1 MLMRIVRWC
10 GITCLQLFAAILCIL
25 CLGALPRLFKG
36 LQIDLI
42 GFWNTIV
49 FLGGKL
55 LRPGEITF
63 GFRDSRKLFPQIWIH
78 YIETMIVFLSA
89 FLLSLL
95 IAYVLVVWVLQRSHM
110 KQKVWNGVFLTL
122 ESIPD
127 ILLILLSQLLV
138 VIVFQKTGFMP
149 IKLAGIGEE
158 RVRLLPIICL
168 TIPTTLL
175 FIKLLLLRFREEMEK
190 DYSIFAKSKGL
201 SLRHILTHHISRNVL
216 LTTIYYAK
224 TNILFMLSNLYI
236 IEWIFNTYGMFVFV
250 KENSKLEIFTVS
262 LIILYVPL
270 FILFRLLHTFLQN
283 VIKERV

>member
-1 MLMRIVRWC
+1 MLMRVARWC
-10 GITCLQLFAAILCIL
+10 GITCLQLFAAILCII

-55 LRPGEITF
+55 LRPGEITY

>member
-1 MLMRIVRWC
+1 MLMRMVKWC
-10 GITCLQLFAAILCIL
+10 GITCLQLVAAIVCII

-36 LQIDLI
+36 LKIDLI

-55 LRPGEITF
+55 LQPGEITY

-95 IAYVLVVWVLQRSHM
+95 IAYILVIWVLQRSHM
-110 KQKVWNGVFLTL
+110 KQKMWNGIFLTL

-138 VIVFQKTGFMP
+138 VIMFQKTGFMP
-149 IKLAGIGEE
+149 IKLAGLGEE
-158 RVRLLPIICL
+158 RIRLLPIICL
-168 TIPTTLL
+168 TIPTTFL
-175 FIKLLLLRFREEMEK
+175 FIKLLLLRFKEELEK
-190 DYSIFAKSKGL
+190 DYSLFAKSKGL
-201 SLRHILTHHISRNVL
+201 SLRYILTHHISRNVL

-262 LIILYVPL
+262 LVILYVPL
-270 FILFRLLHTFLQN
+270 FILFRILHTLLQN

>member
-1 MLMRIVRWC
+1 MLMRIAKWC
-10 GITCLQLFAAILCIL
+10 GVTCLQLVASILCII

-49 FLGGKL
+49 FLGGKIL
-55 LRPGEITF
+55 QPGEITY

-78 YIETMIVFLSA
+78 YFETMIVFLSA

-95 IAYVLVVWVLQRSHM
+95 IAYILVVWVLQRSHM
-110 KQKVWNGVFLTL
+110 KQKMWNGVFLTL

-138 VIVFQKTGFMP
+138 VIMFQKTGFMP
-149 IKLAGIGEE
+149 VKLAGLGEE
-158 RVRLLPIICL
+158 RIRLLPIICL

-175 FIKLLLLRFREEMEK
+175 FIKLLLLRFKEELEK
-190 DYSIFAKSKGL
+190 DYSLFAKSKGL

-262 LIILYVPL
+262 LVILYVPL
-270 FILFRLLHTFLQN
+270 FILFRILHTLLQN

>member
-1 MLMRIVRWC
+1 MFMRTAKWC
-10 GITCLQLFAAILCIL
+10 WITCLQLLAAILCII
-25 CLGALPRLFKG
+25 CLGVLPRLFKG

-49 FLGGKL
+49 FIGGKL
-55 LRPGEITF
+55 LRPWEITF

-78 YIETMIVFLSA
+78 YSETMIVFLSA

-110 KQKVWNGVFLTL
+110 KQKMWNGVFLTL

-149 IKLAGIGEE
+149 IKLAGLGEE

-175 FIKLLLLRFREEMEK
+175 FIKLLLLRFKEEMEK

-201 SLRHILTHHISRNVL
+201 SLQHILTHHVSRNVL

-262 LIILYVPL
+262 LVILYVPL
-270 FILFRLLHTFLQN
+270 FILFRILHTLLQN
-283 VIKERV
+283 VIRERV

>member
-1 MLMRIVRWC
+1 MFMRTAKWC
-10 GITCLQLFAAILCIL
+10 WITCLQLLAAILCII

-49 FLGGKL
+49 FIGGKL
-55 LRPGEITF
+55 LRPWEITF

-78 YIETMIVFLSA
+78 YSETMIVFLSA

-110 KQKVWNGVFLTL
+110 KQKMWNGVFLTL

-149 IKLAGIGEE
+149 IKLAGLGEE

-175 FIKLLLLRFREEMEK
+175 FIKLLLLRFKEEMEK

-201 SLRHILTHHISRNVL
+201 SLQHILTHHVSRNVL

-262 LIILYVPL
+262 LVILYVPL
-270 FILFRLLHTFLQN
+270 FILFRILHTLLQN
-283 VIKERV
+283 VIRERV

>member
-1 MLMRIVRWC
+1 MRMVKWC
-10 GITCLQLFAAILCIL
+10 GITGLQLVAAILCII

-55 LRPGEITF
+55 LQPWEITY

-95 IAYVLVVWVLQRSHM
+95 IAYILVVWVLQHSHM
-110 KQKVWNGVFLTL
+110 KQKMWNGIFLTL

-138 VIVFQKTGFMP
+138 VIIFQKTGFMP
-149 IKLAGIGEE
+149 IKLAGLGEE
-158 RVRLLPIICL
+158 RIRLLPIICL

-175 FIKLLLLRFREEMEK
+175 FIKLLFLRFKEELVKE
-190 DYSIFAKSKGL
+190 YSLFAKSKGL

-262 LIILYVPL
+262 LVILYVPL
-270 FILFRLLHTFLQN
+270 FILFRILHTLLKN

>member
-1 MLMRIVRWC
+1 MLMRVARWC

-42 GFWNTIV
+42 GFGNTIV

-55 LRPGEITF
+55 LQPGEITY
-63 GFRDSRKLFPQIWIH
+63 GFRESRKLFPQIWIH

-149 IKLAGIGEE
+149 IKLARIGEE

>member
-1 MLMRIVRWC
+1 MLMRMVKWC
-10 GITCLQLFAAILCIL
+10 GITGLQLVAAILCII

-55 LRPGEITF
+55 LQPGEITY

-95 IAYVLVVWVLQRSHM
+95 IAYILVVWVLQHSHM
-110 KQKVWNGVFLTL
+110 KQKMWNGIFLTL

-138 VIVFQKTGFMP
+138 VIIFQKTGFMP
-149 IKLAGIGEE
+149 IKLAGLGEE
-158 RVRLLPIICL
+158 RIRLLPIICL

-175 FIKLLLLRFREEMEK
+175 FIKLLFLRFKEELEK
-190 DYSIFAKSKGL
+190 EYSLFAKSKGL

-236 IEWIFNTYGMFVFV
+236 IEWIFNIYGMFVFV

-262 LIILYVPL
+262 LVILYVPL
-270 FILFRLLHTFLQN
+270 FILFRILHTLLKN

>member
-1 MLMRIVRWC
+1 MLMRMVKWC
-10 GITCLQLFAAILCIL
+10 GITGLQLVAAILCII

-42 GFWNTIV
+42 GFWNTII

-55 LRPGEITF
+55 LQPGEITY

-95 IAYVLVVWVLQRSHM
+95 IAYILVVWVLQRSHM
-110 KQKVWNGVFLTL
+110 KQKMWNGIFLTL

-138 VIVFQKTGFMP
+138 VILFQKTGFMP

-158 RVRLLPIICL
+158 RISLLPIICL

-175 FIKLLLLRFREEMEK
+175 FIKLLIFRFKEELEK
-190 DYSIFAKSKGL
+190 EYSLFAKSKGL

-262 LIILYVPL
+262 LVILYVPL
-270 FILFRLLHTFLQN
+270 FILFRILHTLLKN

>member
-1 MLMRIVRWC
+1 MLMRMVKWC
-10 GITCLQLFAAILCIL
+10 GITCLQLVAAILCIL

-55 LRPGEITF
+55 LQPGEITY

-95 IAYVLVVWVLQRSHM
+95 IAYILVVWVLQRSHM
-110 KQKVWNGVFLTL
+110 KQKMWNGIFLTL

-138 VIVFQKTGFMP
+138 VIIFQKTGFMP
-149 IKLAGIGEE
+149 IKLAGLGEE
-158 RVRLLPIICL
+158 RIRLLPIICL

-175 FIKLLLLRFREEMEK
+175 FIKLLLLRFKEELEK
-190 DYSIFAKSKGL
+190 DYSLFAKSKGL
-201 SLRHILTHHISRNVL
+201 SLRYILSHHISRNVL

-262 LIILYVPL
+262 LVILYVPL
-270 FILFRLLHTFLQN
+270 FILFRILHTLLQN

>member
-1 MLMRIVRWC
+1 MLMRIAKWC
-10 GITCLQLFAAILCIL
+10 GVTCLQLVAAILCII

-49 FLGGKL
+49 FLGGKIL
-55 LRPGEITF
+55 QPGEITY

-78 YIETMIVFLSA
+78 YFETMIVFLSA

-95 IAYVLVVWVLQRSHM
+95 IAYILVVWVLQRSHM
-110 KQKVWNGVFLTL
+110 KQKMWNGVFLTL

-138 VIVFQKTGFMP
+138 VIMFQKTGFMP
-149 IKLAGIGEE
+149 VKLAGLGEDKI
-158 RVRLLPIICL
+158 RLLPIICL

-175 FIKLLLLRFREEMEK
+175 FIKLLLLRFKEELEK
-190 DYSIFAKSKGL
+190 DYSLFAKSKGL

-262 LIILYVPL
+262 LVILYVPL
-270 FILFRLLHTFLQN
+270 FILFRILHTLLQN

>member
-1 MLMRIVRWC
+1 MLMRMVKWC
-10 GITCLQLFAAILCIL
+10 GITCLQIVAAILCII

-55 LRPGEITF
+55 LQPGEITY

-95 IAYVLVVWVLQRSHM
+95 IAYILVIWVLQRSHM
-110 KQKVWNGVFLTL
+110 KQKMWNGIFLTL

-138 VIVFQKTGFMP
+138 VIMFQKTGFMP
-149 IKLAGIGEE
+149 ITLAGLGEE
-158 RVRLLPIICL
+158 RIRLLPIICL

-175 FIKLLLLRFREEMEK
+175 FIKLLLLRFKEELEK
-190 DYSIFAKSKGL
+190 DYSLFAKSKGL
-201 SLRHILTHHISRNVL
+201 SLRYILTHHISRNVL

-262 LIILYVPL
+262 LVILYVPL

>member
-1 MLMRIVRWC
+1 MLMRMVKWC
-10 GITCLQLFAAILCIL
+10 GITGLQLVAAILCII

-55 LRPGEITF
+55 LQPGEITY

-95 IAYVLVVWVLQRSHM
+95 IAYILVVWVLQHSHM
-110 KQKVWNGVFLTL
+110 KQKMWNGIFLTL

-138 VIVFQKTGFMP
+138 IIIFQKTGFMP
-149 IKLAGIGEE
+149 IKLAGLGEE
-158 RVRLLPIICL
+158 RIRLLPIICL

-175 FIKLLLLRFREEMEK
+175 FIKLLFLRFKEELEK
-190 DYSIFAKSKGL
+190 EYSLFAKSKGL

-262 LIILYVPL
+262 LVILYVPL
-270 FILFRLLHTFLQN
+270 FILFRILHTLLKN

>member
-1 MLMRIVRWC
+1 MLMRMVKWC
-10 GITCLQLFAAILCIL
+10 GITCLQLVAAILCIL

-55 LRPGEITF
+55 LQPGEITY

-95 IAYVLVVWVLQRSHM
+95 IAYILVVWVLQRSHM
-110 KQKVWNGVFLTL
+110 KQKMWNGIFLTL

-138 VIVFQKTGFMP
+138 VIIFKKTGFMP
-149 IKLAGIGEE
+149 IKLAGLGEE
-158 RVRLLPIICL
+158 RIRLLPIICL

-175 FIKLLLLRFREEMEK
+175 FIKLLLLRFKEELEK
-190 DYSIFAKSKGL
+190 DYSLFAKSKGL
-201 SLRHILTHHISRNVL
+201 SLRYILTHHISRNVL

-262 LIILYVPL
+262 LVILYVPL
-270 FILFRLLHTFLQN
+270 FILFRILHTLLQN

>member
-1 MLMRIVRWC
+1 MDSLFRDNVCIYFGIFTVITYCVSSRC
-10 GITCLQLFAAILCIL
+10 VGITTVSIKATNVEWDF
-25 CLGALPRLFKG
+25 
-36 LQIDLI
+36 
-42 GFWNTIV
+42 
-49 FLGGKL
+49 
-55 LRPGEITF
+55 
-63 GFRDSRKLFPQIWIH
+63 
-78 YIETMIVFLSA
+78 
-89 FLLSLL
+89 
-95 IAYVLVVWVLQRSHM
+95 VV
-110 KQKVWNGVFLTL
+110 L

-127 ILLILLSQLLV
+127 ILIILLSQLLV
-138 VIVFQKTGFMP
+138 VIIFQKTGFMP
-149 IKLAGIGEE
+149 VKLAGIGEE
-158 RVRLLPIICL
+158 RARLLPIICL
-168 TIPTTLL
+168 TLPTTLL
-175 FIKLLLLRFREEMEK
+175 FIKLLLLRFREELEK

-201 SLRHILTHHISRNVL
+201 SLRHILTNHISRNVL

>member
-1 MLMRIVRWC
+1 MFMRTAKWC
-10 GITCLQLFAAILCIL
+10 WITCLQLLAAILCII

-42 GFWNTIV
+42 VFWNTIV
-49 FLGGKL
+49 FIGGKL
-55 LRPGEITF
+55 LRPWEITF

-78 YIETMIVFLSA
+78 YSETMIVFLSA

-110 KQKVWNGVFLTL
+110 KQKMWNGVFLTL

-149 IKLAGIGEE
+149 IKLAGLGEE

-175 FIKLLLLRFREEMEK
+175 FIKLLLLRFKEEMEK

-201 SLRHILTHHISRNVL
+201 SLQHILTHHVSRNVL

-262 LIILYVPL
+262 LVILYVPL
-270 FILFRLLHTFLQN
+270 FILFRILHTLLQN
-283 VIKERV
+283 VIRERV

>member
-1 MLMRIVRWC
+1 MFMRTAKWC
-10 GITCLQLFAAILCIL
+10 WITCLQLLAAILCII

-49 FLGGKL
+49 FIGGKL
-55 LRPGEITF
+55 LRPWEITF
-63 GFRDSRKLFPQIWIH
+63 GFRESRKLFPQIWIH
-78 YIETMIVFLSA
+78 YSETMIVFLSA

-110 KQKVWNGVFLTL
+110 KQKMWNGVFLTL

-149 IKLAGIGEE
+149 IKLAGLGEE

-175 FIKLLLLRFREEMEK
+175 FIKLLLLRFKEEMEK

-201 SLRHILTHHISRNVL
+201 SLQHILTHHVSRNVL

-262 LIILYVPL
+262 LVILYVPL
-270 FILFRLLHTFLQN
+270 FILFRILHTLLQN
-283 VIKERV
+283 VIRERV

>member
-1 MLMRIVRWC
+1 MLMRIAKWC
-10 GITCLQLFAAILCIL
+10 GVTCLQLVAAILCII

-49 FLGGKL
+49 FLGGKIL
-55 LRPGEITF
+55 QPGEITY

-78 YIETMIVFLSA
+78 YFETMIVFLSA

-95 IAYVLVVWVLQRSHM
+95 IAYILVVWVLQRSYM
-110 KQKVWNGVFLTL
+110 KQKMWNGVFLTL

-138 VIVFQKTGFMP
+138 VIMFQKTGFMP
-149 IKLAGIGEE
+149 VKLAGLGEE
-158 RVRLLPIICL
+158 RIRLLPIICL

-175 FIKLLLLRFREEMEK
+175 FIKLLLFRFKEELEK
-190 DYSIFAKSKGL
+190 DYSLFAKSKGL
-201 SLRHILTHHISRNVL
+201 SFRHILTHHISRNVL
-216 LTTIYYAK
+216 LTTIYYVK

-250 KENSKLEIFTVS
+250 KENPKLEIFTVS
-262 LIILYVPL
+262 LVILYVPL
-270 FILFRLLHTFLQN
+270 FILFRILHTLLQN

>member
-1 MLMRIVRWC
+1 MLMRIVKWC
-10 GITCLQLFAAILCIL
+10 GVTCLQLVAAIVCII

-55 LRPGEITF
+55 LQPGEITY

-95 IAYVLVVWVLQRSHM
+95 IAYILVVWVLQRSHM
-110 KQKVWNGVFLTL
+110 KQKMWNGVFLTL

-138 VIVFQKTGFMP
+138 VIMFQKTGFMP
-149 IKLAGIGEE
+149 VKLAGLGEE
-158 RVRLLPIICL
+158 RIRLLPIICL

-175 FIKLLLLRFREEMEK
+175 FIKLFLLRFKEELEK
-190 DYSIFAKSKGL
+190 DYSLFAKSKGL

-262 LIILYVPL
+262 LVILYVPL
-270 FILFRLLHTFLQN
+270 FILFRILHTLLQN

>member
-1 MLMRIVRWC
+1 MLMRVAKWC
-10 GITCLQLFAAILCIL
+10 GVTCLQLVAAVLCII

-55 LRPGEITF
+55 LQPGEITY

-95 IAYVLVVWVLQRSHM
+95 IAYIIVVWVLQRSHM
-110 KQKVWNGVFLTL
+110 KQRIWNGVFLTL

-138 VIVFQKTGFMP
+138 VILFQKTGFMLV
-149 IKLAGIGEE
+149 KLAGLGEE
-158 RVRLLPIICL
+158 KIRLLPIICL

-175 FIKLLLLRFREEMEK
+175 FIKLLLLRFKEELEK
-190 DYSIFAKSKGL
+190 EYSLFAKSKGL

-262 LIILYVPL
+262 LVILYVPL
-270 FILFRLLHTFLQN
+270 FILFRILHTLLQN

>member
-1 MLMRIVRWC
+1 MLMRIAKWC
-10 GITCLQLFAAILCIL
+10 GVTCLQLVAAILCII

-36 LQIDLI
+36 LQMDLI

-49 FLGGKL
+49 FLGEKL
-55 LRPGEITF
+55 LQPGEITY

-89 FLLSLL
+89 FLLSLF

-110 KQKVWNGVFLTL
+110 KQKMWNGIFLTL

-138 VIVFQKTGFMP
+138 VILFQKTGFMP
-149 IKLAGIGEE
+149 VKLAGLGEE
-158 RVRLLPIICL
+158 RIRLLPIICL

-175 FIKLLLLRFREEMEK
+175 FIKLLLLRFKEELEK
-190 DYSIFAKSKGL
+190 EYSLFAKSKGL

-262 LIILYVPL
+262 LVILYVPL
-270 FILFRLLHTFLQN
+270 FILFRILHTLLEN

>member
-1 MLMRIVRWC
+1 MRMVKWC
-10 GITCLQLFAAILCIL
+10 GITCLQLVAAILCIL

-55 LRPGEITF
+55 LQPGEITY

-95 IAYVLVVWVLQRSHM
+95 IAYILVVWVLQRSHM
-110 KQKVWNGVFLTL
+110 KQKMWNGIFLTL

-138 VIVFQKTGFMP
+138 VIIFKKTGFMP
-149 IKLAGIGEE
+149 IKLAGLGEE
-158 RVRLLPIICL
+158 RIRLLPIICL

-175 FIKLLLLRFREEMEK
+175 FIKLLLLRFKEELEK
-190 DYSIFAKSKGL
+190 DYSLFAKSKGL
-201 SLRHILTHHISRNVL
+201 SLRYILTHHISRNVL

-262 LIILYVPL
+262 LVILYVPL
-270 FILFRLLHTFLQN
+270 FILFRILHTLLQN

>member
-1 MLMRIVRWC
+1 MLMRIVKWC
-10 GITCLQLFAAILCIL
+10 GVTCLQLVAAILCII

-55 LRPGEITF
+55 LQSGEITY

-78 YIETMIVFLSA
+78 YFETMIVFLSA
-89 FLLSLL
+89 LLLSLL
-95 IAYVLVVWVLQRSHM
+95 IAYILVVWVLQRSHM
-110 KQKVWNGVFLTL
+110 KQKMWNGVFLTF

-138 VIVFQKTGFMP
+138 VIMFQKTGFMP
-149 IKLAGIGEE
+149 VKLAGLGEE
-158 RVRLLPIICL
+158 RIRLLPIICL

-175 FIKLLLLRFREEMEK
+175 FIKLLLLRFKEELEK
-190 DYSIFAKSKGL
+190 EYSLFAKSKGL

-262 LIILYVPL
+262 LVILYVPL
-270 FILFRLLHTFLQN
+270 FILFRILHTLLQN

>member
-1 MLMRIVRWC
+1 
-10 GITCLQLFAAILCIL
+10 
-25 CLGALPRLFKG
+25 
-36 LQIDLI
+36 
-42 GFWNTIV
+42 
-49 FLGGKL
+49 
-55 LRPGEITF
+55 
-63 GFRDSRKLFPQIWIH
+63 WIH
-78 YIETMIVFLSA
+78 YLETMFVFISA

-95 IAYVLVVWVLQRSHM
+95 IAYVLVVWVLQRSQS
-110 KQKVWNGVFLTL
+110 KQRMWNGIFVVL

-127 ILLILLSQLLV
+127 ILIILLSQLLV
-138 VIVFQKTGFMP
+138 VIIFQKTGFMP
-149 IKLAGIGEE
+149 VKLAGIGEE
-158 RVRLLPIICL
+158 RARLLPIICL
-168 TIPTTLL
+168 TLPTTLL
-175 FIKLLLLRFREEMEK
+175 FIKLLLLRFREELEK

-201 SLRHILTHHISRNVL
+201 SLRHILTNHISRNVL

>member
-1 MLMRIVRWC
+1 MLMRMVKWC
-10 GITCLQLFAAILCIL
+10 GITCLQLVAAILCIL

-55 LRPGEITF
+55 LQPGEITYD
-63 GFRDSRKLFPQIWIH
+63 FRDSRKLFPQIWIH

-95 IAYVLVVWVLQRSHM
+95 IAYILVVWVLQRSHM
-110 KQKVWNGVFLTL
+110 KQKMWNGIFLTL

-127 ILLILLSQLLV
+127 ILLILFSQLLV
-138 VIVFQKTGFMP
+138 VIIFQKTGFMP
-149 IKLAGIGEE
+149 IKLAGLGEE
-158 RVRLLPIICL
+158 RIRLLPIICL

-175 FIKLLLLRFREEMEK
+175 FIKLLLLRFKEELEK
-190 DYSIFAKSKGL
+190 DYSLFAKSKGL
-201 SLRHILTHHISRNVL
+201 SLRYILTHHISRNVL

-250 KENSKLEIFTVS
+250 KQNSKLEIFTVS
-262 LIILYVPL
+262 LVILYVPL
-270 FILFRLLHTFLQN
+270 FILFRILHTLLQN

>member
-1 MLMRIVRWC
+1 MLMRIVKWC
-10 GITCLQLFAAILCIL
+10 GVTCLQLVAAILCII

-49 FLGGKL
+49 FLGGKIL
-55 LRPGEITF
+55 QPGEITY

-78 YIETMIVFLSA
+78 YFEMMIVFLSA

-95 IAYVLVVWVLQRSHM
+95 IAYILVVWVLQRSHM
-110 KQKVWNGVFLTL
+110 KQKMWNGVFLTL

-149 IKLAGIGEE
+149 IKLAGLGEE

-175 FIKLLLLRFREEMEK
+175 FIKLLLLRFKEEMEK

-201 SLRHILTHHISRNVL
+201 SLQHILTHHVSRNVL

-262 LIILYVPL
+262 LVILYVPL
-270 FILFRLLHTFLQN
+270 FILFRILHTLLQN
-283 VIKERV
+283 VIRERV

>member
-1 MLMRIVRWC
+1 MRTAKWC
-10 GITCLQLFAAILCIL
+10 GITCLQLFAAILCII

-49 FLGGKL
+49 LLGGKL
-55 LRPGEITF
+55 LQPGEITY

-78 YIETMIVFLSA
+78 NVETMFVFMSS

-95 IAYVLVVWVLQRSHM
+95 IAYLLVVWVLQRSQS
-110 KQKVWNGVFLTL
+110 KQRMWNGIFVAL

-127 ILLILLSQLLV
+127 ILIILLSQLLV
-138 VIVFQKTGFMP
+138 VIIFQKTGFMP
-149 IKLAGIGEE
+149 VKLAGIGEE
-158 RVRLLPIICL
+158 RARLLPIICL
-168 TIPTTLL
+168 TLPTTLL
-175 FIKLLLLRFREEMEK
+175 FIKLLLLRFREELEK

-262 LIILYVPL
+262 LVILYVPL
-270 FILFRLLHTFLQN
+270 FILFRLLHTLLQN
-283 VIKERV
+283 VIKERA

>member
-1 MLMRIVRWC
+1 MLMRIVKWC
-10 GITCLQLFAAILCIL
+10 GVTCLQLVAAILCII

-55 LRPGEITF
+55 LQPGEITY

-78 YIETMIVFLSA
+78 YFETMIVFLSA

-95 IAYVLVVWVLQRSHM
+95 IAYILVVWVLQRSHM
-110 KQKVWNGVFLTL
+110 KQKMWNGVFLTF

-138 VIVFQKTGFMP
+138 VIMFQKTGFMP
-149 IKLAGIGEE
+149 VKLAGLGEE
-158 RVRLLPIICL
+158 RIRLLPIICL

-175 FIKLLLLRFREEMEK
+175 FIKLLLLRFKEELEK
-190 DYSIFAKSKGL
+190 EYSLFAKSKGL

-262 LIILYVPL
+262 LVILYVPL
-270 FILFRLLHTFLQN
+270 FILFRILHTLLQN

>member
-1 MLMRIVRWC
+1 MLMRMVKWC
-10 GITCLQLFAAILCIL
+10 GITCLQLVAAILCIL

-55 LRPGEITF
+55 LQPGEITY

-95 IAYVLVVWVLQRSHM
+95 IAYILVVWVLQRSHM
-110 KQKVWNGVFLTL
+110 KQKMWNGIFLTL

-138 VIVFQKTGFMP
+138 VIIFKKTGFMP
-149 IKLAGIGEE
+149 IKLAGLGEE
-158 RVRLLPIICL
+158 RIRLLPIICL

-175 FIKLLLLRFREEMEK
+175 FIKLLLLRFKEELEK
-190 DYSIFAKSKGL
+190 DYSLFAKSKGL
-201 SLRHILTHHISRNVL
+201 SLRYILTHHISRNVL

-250 KENSKLEIFTVS
+250 KENSRLEIFTVS
-262 LIILYVPL
+262 LVILYVPL
-270 FILFRLLHTFLQN
+270 FILFRILHTLLQN

>member
-1 MLMRIVRWC
+1 MLMRIVKWC
-10 GITCLQLFAAILCIL
+10 GVTCLQLVAAILCII

-55 LRPGEITF
+55 LQPGEITY

-78 YIETMIVFLSA
+78 YFETMIVFLSA

-95 IAYVLVVWVLQRSHM
+95 IAYILVVWVLQRSHM
-110 KQKVWNGVFLTL
+110 KQKMWNGVFLTF

-138 VIVFQKTGFMP
+138 VIMFQKTGFMP
-149 IKLAGIGEE
+149 VKLAGLGEE
-158 RVRLLPIICL
+158 RIRLLPIICL

-175 FIKLLLLRFREEMEK
+175 FIKLLLLRFKEELEK
-190 DYSIFAKSKGL
+190 EYSLFAKSKGL

-250 KENSKLEIFTVS
+250 RENSKLEIFTVS
-262 LIILYVPL
+262 LVILYVPL
-270 FILFRLLHTFLQN
+270 FILFRILHTLLQN

>member
-1 MLMRIVRWC
+1 MLMRVARWC

-42 GFWNTIV
+42 GFGNTIV

-55 LRPGEITF
+55 LQPGEITY
-63 GFRDSRKLFPQIWIH
+63 GFRESRKLFPQIWIH

-175 FIKLLLLRFREEMEK
+175 FIKLLLLRFREEIEK

>member
-1 MLMRIVRWC
+1 MLMRMVKWC
-10 GITCLQLFAAILCIL
+10 GITCLQLVAAILCII

-42 GFWNTIV
+42 GFLEHDCISWR
-49 FLGGKL
+49 KL
-55 LRPGEITF
+55 LQPGEITY

-95 IAYVLVVWVLQRSHM
+95 IAYILVVWVLQRSHM
-110 KQKVWNGVFLTL
+110 KQKMWNGIFLTL

-138 VIVFQKTGFMP
+138 VIMFQKTGFMP
-149 IKLAGIGEE
+149 IKLAGLGEE
-158 RVRLLPIICL
+158 RIRLLPIICL

-175 FIKLLLLRFREEMEK
+175 FIKLLLLRFKEELEK
-190 DYSIFAKSKGL
+190 DYSLFAKSKGL
-201 SLRHILTHHISRNVL
+201 SLRYILTHHISRNVL

-236 IEWIFNTYGMFVFV
+236 IEWIFNTYGMFV
-250 KENSKLEIFTVS
+250 L
-262 LIILYVPL
+262 
-270 FILFRLLHTFLQN
+270 
-283 VIKERV
+283 

>member
-1 MLMRIVRWC
+1 MEYD
-10 GITCLQLFAAILCIL
+10 CISW
-25 CLGALPRLFKG
+25 R
-36 LQIDLI
+36 
-42 GFWNTIV
+42 
-49 FLGGKL
+49 KL
-55 LRPGEITF
+55 LQPGEITY

-95 IAYVLVVWVLQRSHM
+95 IAYILVIWVLQRSHM
-110 KQKVWNGVFLTL
+110 KQKMWNGIFLTL

-138 VIVFQKTGFMP
+138 VIMFQKTGFMP
-149 IKLAGIGEE
+149 IKLAGLGEE
-158 RVRLLPIICL
+158 RIRLLPIICL

-175 FIKLLLLRFREEMEK
+175 FIKLLLLRFKEELEK
-190 DYSIFAKSKGL
+190 DYSLFAKSKGL

-262 LIILYVPL
+262 LVILYVPL